1 MSVASRSPVVPR
13 PAATVV
19 LLRDHPDG
27 GVEVYLLRR
36 PGRSS
41 FAPHA
46 FVFPGGAVDAA
57 DGDDEVLGLAPGF
70 DPETARTRMQLD
82 SGERGRRAC
91 AAHHVAAVR
100 EVFEEAGVLLGRD
113 ADGGELAPGDA
124 ERLAAA
130 RRDLLA
136 GTAFA
141 PVLVRHRLQLAP
153 EVLVYVAH
161 FITPAM
167 APKRFDTR
175 FFLARA
181 PLVQAAAVHP
191 GEATEGGWYPP
202 GELSERHRGDL
213 TALMPPTRI
222 ICNELAEHDSVDA
235 ALRDLGTRPVTA
247 VLFAPAD
254 VSAGRLPER
263 LPGPAPG

>member
-1 MSVASRSPVVPR
+1 MSVTRTSPVVPR

-19 LLRDHPDG
+19 LLRDHPEG
-27 GVEVYLLRR
+27 GVELYLLRR

-57 DGDDEVLGLAPGF
+57 DGDEEILGLAPGF
-70 DPETARTRMQLD
+70 DPETARARMQLD
-82 SGERGRRAC
+82 SGEAGRRAC

-100 EVFEEAGVLLGRD
+100 EVFEEAGVLLGRRGD
-113 ADGGELAPGDA
+113 GAELGPADV
-124 ERLAAA
+124 ERLSRA

-141 PVLVRHRLQLAP
+141 AVLLRHGLQLAP
-153 EVLVYVAH
+153 EVLVYAAH
-161 FITPAM
+161 FITPEM

-175 FFLARA
+175 FFLART
-181 PLVQAAAVHP
+181 PMVQTAAVHP
-191 GEATEGGWYPP
+191 GEATEGGWYAP
-202 GELSERHRGDL
+202 GELSERLRGNL

-222 ICNELAEHDSVDA
+222 ICNELAAHASVDA

>member
-57 DGDDEVLGLAPGF
+57 DGDDELLGLAPGF

-82 SGERGRRAC
+82 GGERGRRTC

-100 EVFEEAGVLLGRD
+100 EVFEE
-113 ADGGELAPGDA
+113 
-124 ERLAAA
+124 A

-222 ICNELAEHDSVDA
+222 ICNELAEHASVDA
-235 ALRDLGTRPVTA
+235 ALRDLGTRPVAA